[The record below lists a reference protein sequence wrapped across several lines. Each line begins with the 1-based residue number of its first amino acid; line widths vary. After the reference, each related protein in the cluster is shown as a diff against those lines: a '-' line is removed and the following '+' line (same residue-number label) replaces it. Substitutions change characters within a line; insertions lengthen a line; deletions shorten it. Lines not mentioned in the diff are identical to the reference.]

1 MNETNEVK
9 KTSRSRKKK
18 PVSLLTM
25 ALLILAVLCTAGV
38 TAAFLKQETDP
49 VVNTFTPGSVTP
61 SIVEEFDGTEKKSVT
76 IQNTG
81 NSDAYIRAAVIGN
94 RLATGSV
101 ASMSEASR
109 SDYLKRI
116 VGPYDVSDKLN
127 VNNGSEPGGHWFSYD
142 GYYYWNEIV
151 KPGDST
157 GELIDKEKYPDGIVI
172 YSDVKED
179 GRIITVIENNQV
191 TILTEAIQAKGE
203 DSTGKRPVT
212 KAWGIGVDDDG
223 YLINPALSE

>member
-9 KTSRSRKKK
+9 ETRRSRKKK

-61 SIVEEFDGTEKKSVT
+61 SIVEEFDGEEKTSVK

-116 VGPYDVSDKLN
+116 VGPYDVSDNLN
-127 VNNGSEPGGHWFSYD
+127 VNNGAEDGAHWFSYD

-151 KPGDST
+151 PAKKYT
-157 GELIDKEKYPDGIVI
+157 GELLKDAIVI
-172 YSDVKED
+172 YEEETED
-179 GRIITVIENNQV
+179 GKLITVIENNQV
-191 TILTEAIQAKGE
+191 TILTEAIQAKGQ
-203 DSTGKRPVT
+203 DSKGKRPVT
-212 KAWGIGVDDDG
+212 KAWGIEVDADG
-223 YLINPALSE
+223 YLINPAVGN

>member
-9 KTSRSRKKK
+9 KTTRSRKKK

-81 NSDAYIRAAVIGN
+81 NSDAYIRVAVIGN

-116 VGPYDVSDKLN
+116 VGPYDVSDNLN
-127 VNNGSEPGGHWFSYD
+127 VINGAEDGAHWFSYD

-151 KPGDST
+151 PLEGFT
-157 GELIDKEKYPDGIVI
+157 GELLKDAIVL
-172 YSDVKED
+172 YSDEKKD
-179 GRIITVIENNQV
+179 GTIITVIENNQV
-191 TILTEAIQAKGE
+191 TILTEAIQAKGQ
-203 DSTGKRPVT
+203 DSEGKRPVT
-212 KAWGIGVDDDG
+212 KAWGIDVDTDG
-223 YLINPALSE
+223 YLVRPEGSGN